1 MNKLLSAAVLAV
13 ALPEEITFTTFK
25 PQEAM
30 MEFLDAH
37 WVEIFGMGALVL
49 GVFNIGRANSA
60 KNKADMT
67 VAAIAGRDNWTEF
80 HIKTVSNQILIN
92 TTLEQIGSGIGVIV
106 CFLLILGIKLVL

>member
-49 GVFNIGRANSA
+49 GVLDLLQKYRPEGRS
-60 KNKADMT
+60 
-67 VAAIAGRDNWTEF
+67 
-80 HIKTVSNQILIN
+80 
-92 TTLEQIGSGIGVIV
+92 TTSL
-106 CFLLILGIKLVL
+106 